1 MAQKDK
7 ESMLGYDPLAWM
19 NQDNDSVVAIPQ
31 SGEAAPSAGIDAR
44 AEFVQQ
50 EYRDVQ
56 TPIDDPS
63 KIGLRT
69 TQNLQN
75 IAELHGKLINALEN
89 ASGTISIDASAVQTI
104 DTATLQ
110 LFVALTQEAK
120 RLQREVLFDF
130 PSERFIEA
138 ADLLGISSILG
149 LDKIAA
155 GLF

>member
-19 NQDNDSVVAIPQ
+19 NQDNDISQ
-31 SGEAAPSAGIDAR
+31 SGEVALSAGIDAR
-44 AEFVQQ
+44 AGFVQQ
-50 EYRDVQ
+50 EYRNVQ
-56 TPIDDPS
+56 TSTEGPS
-63 KIGLRT
+63 KIVLRT

-75 IAELHGKLINALEN
+75 ISELHGKLINALEN

-110 LFVALTQEAK
+110 LFVALTQEVK
-120 RLQREVLFDF
+120 RLHREVLFDF

-138 ADLLGISSILG
+138 AGLLGISSILG
-149 LDKIAA
+149 LDKMAA